1 MDLTST
7 LSTLIKE
14 PFPQALMQAEEE
26 QMPILKYAERTKAGI
41 SMREGDTRDI
51 GRLFK
56 VKHGWRQGIAGMT
69 RPTNPLGAAVVDI
82 GTQGR
87 FTDASNADGLLSP
100 IPSAAESPHVGW
112 FTRELAIHANIGNM
126 GIPIQWKMA
135 ETLSA
140 MQFKMLYADMQGAAE
155 MSRRQDAISYFAH
168 RAINTGGY
176 KVTVLSRIASFA
188 KATHYVGAGTTN
200 ANFVDIVIDEKY
212 GAINNFIEGMELDIV
227 ANSGGS
233 ATVEGTLQDGVG
245 TNASDVRNYTS
256 GGYYVQVTVAKVDRL
271 TNTITVVGV
280 ARGTGTTEAIAA
292 FENATGWQG
301 TTPPAIYDWICPRAA
316 STYTAAT
323 RPWLTNGLN
332 DWTADSGQ
340 ILGGAA
346 GSEGL
351 DLAEFPQFKSLVIDN
366 LAGPLTE
373 DTLDELLRLA
383 AERSPR
389 VKINALI
396 TTGGVIGAMKA
407 EMKTW
412 AGATSQWNRTNLPF
426 EVKGGWTLSNY
437 VTPEGTY
444 QWWTS
449 PYCQQGKLYGQAIS
463 PENLKMYTPLIV
475 GSQKSG
481 FAEGVQFLGPL
492 LGYPGIEVPEHPNAN
507 GTPNLITGTPWVRF
521 ALLVPIY
528 PQGIKVSGIAES
540 TGIALLA

>member
-1 MDLTST
+1 MADLTST
-7 LSTLIKE
+7 LNTLIKE

-26 QMPILKYAERTKAGI
+26 QMPILKYAQRTKSGI
-41 SMREGDTRDI
+41 TMTDGNQRDI

-69 RPTNPLGAAVVDI
+69 RPTSPLGAAVVDI

-100 IPSAAESPHVGW
+100 IPSAAEAPHVGW
-112 FTRELAIHANIGNM
+112 FTRELQIHANIGNM
-126 GIPIQWKMA
+126 GIPLQWKLA
-135 ETLSA
+135 ENLSA
-140 MQFKMLYADMQGAAE
+140 MQFKVLYEDMQGCAE
-155 MSRRQDAISYFAH
+155 MTRRQDAISYFAH
-168 RAINTGGY
+168 RATGASSY
-176 KVTVLSRIASFA
+176 KVTVLSRITSFA
-188 KATHYVGAGTTN
+188 KATHYIAAGTTN

-233 ATVEGTLQDGVG
+233 ATVAGTLQDGVATDG
-245 TNASDVRNYTS
+245 TDVRNYTAA
-256 GGYYVQVTVAKVDRL
+256 GLHVQLTVAKVDRL
-271 TNTITVVGV
+271 TNTISVNGV
-280 ARGTGTTEAIAA
+280 ARGTGTTEAITA
-292 FENATGWQG
+292 FDDITGWQG
-301 TTPPAIYDWICPRAA
+301 TNGVANYDWICPRAA
-316 STYTAAT
+316 STYIAAT

-332 DWTADSGQ
+332 DWMADSGV

-351 DLAEFPQFKSLVIDN
+351 DLAEFPQFKSLIINN

-407 EMKTW
+407 EMRSST
-412 AGATSQWNRTNLPF
+412 ATSTWNRTNLPF

-449 PYCQQGKLYGQAIS
+449 PYCLAKTLYGQAIS
-463 PENLKMYTPLIV
+463 PENLKMYTPMIV
-475 GSQKSG
+475 GSQKNG
-481 FAEGVQFLGPL
+481 FAEGIQFLGPL
-492 LGYPGIEVPEHPNAN
+492 LGYPGIEVPEHPNSN
-507 GTPNLITGTPWVRF
+507 GTPNLITGTPWIRF

-528 PQGIKVSGIAES
+528 PQGIKVSGITET
-540 TGIALLA
+540 TGIALLV